1 MSSTHVCLSVILS
14 LCYCYFLSSKFPKGI
29 PRLISLL
36 PIFYLFT
43 ILPLYFSS
51 AFLIALTTFFI
62 TWLANFKLLLF
73 AFDQGPL
80 SLSLSS
86 FNKNNATTNLP
97 IFISMAAL
105 PLRSKQYSPI
115 QENPTKKIPLN
126 LAAEFVLFAIF
137 LELTFHHRSQIHP
150 KLVLICYCFMVFLM
164 IDILVALSSSI
175 VQRILVGFE
184 LELEPPSNEPYLST
198 SLQDFWGRRWNLTV
212 TNTLRLTV
220 YNPVRSALSRVVGV
234 KWALRVAVLATFV
247 VSGLMHE
254 LLFYYVNGVRPSWE
268 MTGFFVIHGLC
279 VLVEIGVKRA
289 VKDTW
294 RLPGFVSG
302 PLTVGF
308 VVATAF
314 GLFFPPIIRN
324 GADERVLQ
332 EVGFCF
338 DFLKDKMF
346 QFVGHFR

>member
-1 MSSTHVCLSVILS
+1 MSSTHVCLSVIIS
-14 LCYCYFLSSKFPKGI
+14 LYYCYFLSAKIPKGI

-73 AFDQGPL
+73 AFNQGPL
-80 SLSLSS
+80 SLST
-86 FNKNNATTNLP
+86 KNATKKLSLP

-105 PLRSKQYSPI
+105 PLRSKQHNLKSNEP
-115 QENPTKKIPLN
+115 NPTKKIPLN
-126 LAAEFVLFAIF
+126 LAAEFVLLAIF
-137 LELTFHHRSQIHP
+137 LELTFHHKSQIHP
-150 KLVLICYCFMVFLM
+150 NLVLICYCFMVFLM

-175 VQRILVGFE
+175 AKILVG

-198 SLQDFWGRRWNLTV
+198 SLQDFWGKRWNLTV

-220 YNPVRSALSRVVGV
+220 YNPVRSALSEVIG
-234 KWALRVAVLATFV
+234 KNWALRVAVLATFV

-254 LLFYYVNGVRPSWE
+254 LIFYYVNGVSPSWE
-268 MTGFFVIHGLC
+268 MTLFFVLHGLC
-279 VLVEIGVKRA
+279 VMVEIGVKRA

-294 RLPGFVSG
+294 RLPWFVSG

-324 GADERVLQ
+324 GADERVLE
-332 EVGFCF
+332 EVGTCY
-338 DFLKDKMF
+338 DFIKTKML
-346 QFVGHFR
+346 QLPNFVGHFR